1 MEFVMYA
8 DPQTVTIQ
16 GVATTLP
23 RTPSS
28 NSSRLGEFTSADGN
42 VTLSIRQDK
51 TNNRFRREIRLTQR
65 KVAADPISAVNKEV
79 SASVI
84 IVFDEPRFGFV
95 DADLLGLYS
104 ALATLVSANT
114 NAKLTQ
120 LLGGEL

>member
-1 MEFVMYA
+1 MYA